1 MSYNTIN
8 GIDLKSLDINSV
20 LELILNDSSSN
31 YDTKTIFDLLVHFNN
46 NKTLFPSVD
55 TQKWLLLENGISI
68 KKQVVDIIKTYLLV
82 LAKLDDKNQ
91 KILIADNLFKYVVQ
105 NKWFLDVS
113 SDFSSVIKNKLEEF
127 EKDNLTPIQLMIFNP
142 HEYHKSLFG

>member
-31 YDTKTIFDLLVHFNN
+31 YDTKTIFDLLV
-46 NKTLFPSVD
+46 
-55 TQKWLLLENGISI
+55 LENGISI